1 MRIFFIVIVMF
12 LMTLSMVSCSINSPK
27 ILDSTTLIS
36 KTETETRLASDS
48 SIELL
53 KNWEFQIN
61 NVYKNLIPSV
71 VQIEVNSFRTN
82 AGYGT
87 GFIWDRDG
95 HIVTNFHVVQNAQD
109 ITVTFADG
117 YEYEAEVIASD
128 IDADLALL
136 TFTEL
141 VPNLKPVSVGN
152 SSAIYPGQFTI
163 ALGNPFGEAF
173 TMTTGIVSAVDRLI
187 ATGFT
192 DYKIPAVIQTDAA
205 INPGNSGG
213 PLVNIQGEVI
223 GINTQIKSGIRQ
235 NSGVGFA
242 VPIDL
247 VKKVVKS
254 LIKTGVHEYAFLGI
268 SGADLDRSIKERGE
282 LPSDLLGVIVLKVD
296 ENGPSKLAGI
306 NEDSNTGFGNQL
318 AYDGDVITAVD
329 DKSIKSMEE
338 LINYL
343 ALYKTPGTTI
353 DLTVFRDAKEIS
365 VEIELGY
372 RPKQT
377 NRY

>member
-12 LMTLSMVSCSINSPK
+12 LMTLSMVSCSLKSPK
-27 ILDSTTLIS
+27 ILDSTTQNS
-36 KTETETRLASDS
+36 KTETETRLTSDS

-152 SSAIYPGQFTI
+152 SSA
-163 ALGNPFGEAF
+163 
-173 TMTTGIVSAVDRLI
+173 M
-187 ATGFT
+187 
-192 DYKIPAVIQTDAA
+192 
-205 INPGNSGG
+205 
-213 PLVNIQGEVI
+213 
-223 GINTQIKSGIRQ
+223 
-235 NSGVGFA
+235 
-242 VPIDL
+242 
-247 VKKVVKS
+247 
-254 LIKTGVHEYAFLGI
+254 
-268 SGADLDRSIKERGE
+268 
-282 LPSDLLGVIVLKVD
+282 
-296 ENGPSKLAGI
+296 
-306 NEDSNTGFGNQL
+306 
-318 AYDGDVITAVD
+318 
-329 DKSIKSMEE
+329 
-338 LINYL
+338 
-343 ALYKTPGTTI
+343 
-353 DLTVFRDAKEIS
+353 
-365 VEIELGY
+365 
-372 RPKQT
+372 
-377 NRY
+377 

>member
-1 MRIFFIVIVMF
+1 MRIFFIVIIMS
-12 LMTLSMVSCSINSPK
+12 LMTLSVASCSIKSPK
-27 ILDSTTLIS
+27 ILDSLVQNS
-36 KTETETRLASDS
+36 KSETETRLASAS

-53 KNWEFQIN
+53 QNWESQIN
-61 NVYKNLIPSV
+61 DIYNNVIPSV
-71 VQIEVNSFRTN
+71 VQIDVDSFGTN
-82 AGYGT
+82 TGYGT

-95 HIVTNFHVVQNAQD
+95 HIVTNYHVVQNAQA

-117 YEYEAEVIASD
+117 YDYEAELIASD
-128 IDADLALL
+128 IDADVALL
-136 TFTEL
+136 KFTEL
-141 VPNLKPVSVGN
+141 VPNLKPVLVGN
-152 SSAIYPGQFTI
+152 SASIYPGQFTI

-268 SGADLDRSIKERGE
+268 SGIDLDRSIKEKGG

-296 ENGPSKLAGI
+296 ENGPSKIAGI
-306 NEDSNTGFGNQL
+306 NEDSNIGFGNQF
-318 AYDGDVITAVD
+318 AYDGDVITGID
-329 DKSIKSMEE
+329 EKSIKSMEE

-343 ALYKTPGTTI
+343 ALYKIPGTSTN
-353 DLTVFRDAKEIS
+353 LTVFRDTREIS
-365 VEIELGY
+365 IEIELGY

>member
-12 LMTLSMVSCSINSPK
+12 LMTLSMVSCSLKSPK
-27 ILDSTTLIS
+27 ILDSTTQNS
-36 KTETETRLASDS
+36 KTETETRLTSDS

-173 TMTTGIVSAVDRLI
+173 TMTTGIVSAVNRLI

-205 INPGNSGG
+205 INLGNSGG
-213 PLVNIQGEVI
+213 LLVNIQGEVI

-268 SGADLDRSIKERGE
+268 SGTDLDRSIKERGE

-306 NEDSNTGFGNQL
+306 NEDSNIGFGNPL

>member
-12 LMTLSMVSCSINSPK
+12 LMTLSMVSCSMKSPK
-27 ILDSTTLIS
+27 ILDPTQNSKT
-36 KTETETRLASDS
+36 KTETNFASDS

-53 KNWEFQIN
+53 KNWESQIN
-61 NVYKNLIPSV
+61 NVYKTVIPSV

-247 VKKVVKS
+247 VKKVVTS
-254 LIKTGVHEYAFLGI
+254 LINTGTHEYAFLGI
-268 SGADLDRSIKERGE
+268 SGVDLDRSIKEKGE

-296 ENGPSKLAGI
+296 ENGPSKIAGI
-306 NEDSNTGFGNQL
+306 NEDSNIGFGNQL

-343 ALYKTPGTTI
+343 ALYKTPGTTTS
-353 DLTVFRDAKEIS
+353 LTVFRDAQEIS

>member
-1 MRIFFIVIVMF
+1 MF
-12 LMTLSMVSCSINSPK
+12 LMTLSMVSCSIKSPK
-27 ILDSTTLIS
+27 ILDSTTQNS
-36 KTETETRLASDS
+36 KTKTETNLASDS

-53 KNWEFQIN
+53 KNWESHIN
-61 NVYKNLIPSV
+61 NVYKTVIPSV

-247 VKKVVKS
+247 VKKVVTS
-254 LIKTGVHEYAFLGI
+254 LINTGTHEYAFLGI
-268 SGADLDRSIKERGE
+268 SGVDLDRSIKEKGE

-296 ENGPSKLAGI
+296 ENSPSKIAGI
-306 NEDSNTGFGNQL
+306 NEDSNIGFGNPL

-343 ALYKTPGTTI
+343 ALYKTPGTTT
-353 DLTVFRDAKEIS
+353 DLTVFRDAQEIS

-377 NRY
+377 KRY

>member
-1 MRIFFIVIVMF
+1 MRIFFIVIFMF
-12 LMTLSMVSCSINSPK
+12 LMTLSMVSCSLKSPK
-27 ILDSTTLIS
+27 ILDSTTQNS
-36 KTETETRLASDS
+36 KTETETRLTSDS

-141 VPNLKPVSVGN
+141 VPNLKPVLVGN
-152 SSAIYPGQFTI
+152 SAAIYPGQFTI

-173 TMTTGIVSAVDRLI
+173 TMTTGIVSAVNRLI

-268 SGADLDRSIKERGE
+268 SGTDLDRSIKERGE

-306 NEDSNTGFGNQL
+306 NEDSNIGFGNQL

>member
-12 LMTLSMVSCSINSPK
+12 LMTLSMVSCSIKSPK
-27 ILDSTTLIS
+27 ILDSTTQNS
-36 KTETETRLASDS
+36 KTKTETNLASDS

-53 KNWEFQIN
+53 KNWESHIN
-61 NVYKNLIPSV
+61 NVYKTVIPSV

-247 VKKVVKS
+247 VKKVVTS
-254 LIKTGVHEYAFLGI
+254 LINTGTHEYAFLGI
-268 SGADLDRSIKERGE
+268 SGVDLDRSIKEKGE

-296 ENGPSKLAGI
+296 ENSPSKIAGI
-306 NEDSNTGFGNQL
+306 NEDSNIGFGNPL

-343 ALYKTPGTTI
+343 ALYKTPGTTT
-353 DLTVFRDAKEIS
+353 DLTVFRDAQEIS

-377 NRY
+377 KRY

>member
-1 MRIFFIVIVMF
+1 MRIFFIVIIMS
-12 LMTLSMVSCSINSPK
+12 LMTLSVASCSIKSPK
-27 ILDSTTLIS
+27 ILDSLVQNS
-36 KTETETRLASDS
+36 KNETETRLASAS

-53 KNWEFQIN
+53 QNWESQIN
-61 NVYKNLIPSV
+61 DIYNNVIPSV
-71 VQIEVNSFRTN
+71 VQIDVDSFGTN
-82 AGYGT
+82 TGYGT

-95 HIVTNFHVVQNAQD
+95 HIVTNYHVVQNAQA

-117 YEYEAEVIASD
+117 YDYEAELIASD
-128 IDADLALL
+128 IDADVALL
-136 TFTEL
+136 KFTEL
-141 VPNLKPVSVGN
+141 VPNLQPVLVGN
-152 SSAIYPGQFTI
+152 SASIYPGQFTI

-268 SGADLDRSIKERGE
+268 SGIDLDRSIKKKGGF
-282 LPSDLLGVIVLKVD
+282 LVI
-296 ENGPSKLAGI
+296 
-306 NEDSNTGFGNQL
+306 
-318 AYDGDVITAVD
+318 Y
-329 DKSIKSMEE
+329 
-338 LINYL
+338 
-343 ALYKTPGTTI
+343 
-353 DLTVFRDAKEIS
+353 
-365 VEIELGY
+365 
-372 RPKQT
+372 
-377 NRY
+377 

>member
-12 LMTLSMVSCSINSPK
+12 LMTLSMVSCSLKSPK
-27 ILDSTTLIS
+27 ILDSTTQNS
-36 KTETETRLASDS
+36 KTETETRLTSDS

-141 VPNLKPVSVGN
+141 VPNLKPVLVGN
-152 SSAIYPGQFTI
+152 SAAIYPGQFTI

-173 TMTTGIVSAVDRLI
+173 TMTTGIVSAVNRLI

-268 SGADLDRSIKERGE
+268 SGTDLDRSIKERGE

-306 NEDSNTGFGNQL
+306 NEDSNIGFGNQL

>member
-12 LMTLSMVSCSINSPK
+12 LMTLSMVSCSMKSPK
-27 ILDSTTLIS
+27 ILDPTQNSKT
-36 KTETETRLASDS
+36 KTETNFASDS

-53 KNWEFQIN
+53 KNWESQIN
-61 NVYKNLIPSV
+61 NVYKTVIPSV

-128 IDADLALL
+128 IGADLALL

-213 PLVNIQGEVI
+213 PLVNIHGEVI

-247 VKKVVKS
+247 VKKVVTS
-254 LIKTGVHEYAFLGI
+254 LINTGTHEYAFLGI
-268 SGADLDRSIKERGE
+268 SGVDLDRSIKEKGE

-296 ENGPSKLAGI
+296 ENGPSKIAGI
-306 NEDSNTGFGNQL
+306 NEDSNIGFGNPL

-343 ALYKTPGTTI
+343 ALYKTPGTTT
-353 DLTVFRDAKEIS
+353 DLTVFRDAQEIS

-377 NRY
+377 KRY

>member
-12 LMTLSMVSCSINSPK
+12 LMTLSMVSCSMKSPK
-27 ILDSTTLIS
+27 ILDPTQNSKT
-36 KTETETRLASDS
+36 KTETNFASDS

-53 KNWEFQIN
+53 KNWESQIN
-61 NVYKNLIPSV
+61 NVYKTVIPSV

-213 PLVNIQGEVI
+213 PLVNIHGEVI

-247 VKKVVKS
+247 VKKVVTS
-254 LIKTGVHEYAFLGI
+254 LINTGTHEYAFLGI
-268 SGADLDRSIKERGE
+268 SGVDLDRSIKEKGE

-296 ENGPSKLAGI
+296 ENGPSKIAGI
-306 NEDSNTGFGNQL
+306 NEDSNIGFGNPL

-343 ALYKTPGTTI
+343 ALYKTPGTTTS
-353 DLTVFRDAKEIS
+353 LTVFRDAQEIS

-377 NRY
+377 KR

>member
-12 LMTLSMVSCSINSPK
+12 LMTFSMVSCSIKSPK
-27 ILDSTTLIS
+27 ILDSTTQNS
-36 KTETETRLASDS
+36 KTKTETNLASDS

-53 KNWEFQIN
+53 KNWESQIN
-61 NVYKNLIPSV
+61 NVYKTVIPSV

-87 GFIWDRDG
+87 GFIWDGDG

-117 YEYEAEVIASD
+117 YEYEAEVVASD
-128 IDADLALL
+128 IDSDLALL

-247 VKKVVKS
+247 VKKVVTS
-254 LIKTGVHEYAFLGI
+254 LINTGTHEYAFLGI
-268 SGADLDRSIKERGE
+268 SGVDLDRSIKEKGE

-296 ENGPSKLAGI
+296 ENGPSKIAGI
-306 NEDSNTGFGNQL
+306 NEDSNIGFGNPL

-343 ALYKTPGTTI
+343 ALYKTPGTTT
-353 DLTVFRDAKEIS
+353 DLTVFRDAQEIS

-377 NRY
+377 KRY

>member
-12 LMTLSMVSCSINSPK
+12 LMTLSMVSCSMKSPK
-27 ILDSTTLIS
+27 ILDPTQNSKT
-36 KTETETRLASDS
+36 KTETNLASDS

-53 KNWEFQIN
+53 KNWESQIN
-61 NVYKNLIPSV
+61 NVYKTVIPSV

-117 YEYEAEVIASD
+117 YEYEAEVVASD
-128 IDADLALL
+128 IDSDLALL

-247 VKKVVKS
+247 VKKVVTS
-254 LIKTGVHEYAFLGI
+254 LINTGTHEYAFLGI
-268 SGADLDRSIKERGE
+268 SGVDLDRSIKEKGE

-296 ENGPSKLAGI
+296 ENGPSKIAGI
-306 NEDSNTGFGNQL
+306 NEDSNIGFGNPL

-343 ALYKTPGTTI
+343 ALYKTPGTTT
-353 DLTVFRDAKEIS
+353 DLTVFRDAQEIS

-377 NRY
+377 KRY

>member
-12 LMTLSMVSCSINSPK
+12 LMTLSMVSCSIKSPK
-27 ILDSTTLIS
+27 ILDSTTQNS
-36 KTETETRLASDS
+36 KTKTETNLASDS

-53 KNWEFQIN
+53 KNWESHIN
-61 NVYKNLIPSV
+61 NVYKTVIPSV

-247 VKKVVKS
+247 VKKVVTS
-254 LIKTGVHEYAFLGI
+254 LINTGTHEYAFLGI
-268 SGADLDRSIKERGE
+268 SGVDLDRSIKEKGE

-296 ENGPSKLAGI
+296 ENSPSKIAGI
-306 NEDSNTGFGNQL
+306 NEDSNIGFGNPL

-343 ALYKTPGTTI
+343 ALYKTPGTTT
-353 DLTVFRDAKEIS
+353 DLTVFRDAQEIS

>member
-1 MRIFFIVIVMF
+1 MRIFFIVIFMF
-12 LMTLSMVSCSINSPK
+12 LMTLSMVSCSLKSPK
-27 ILDSTTLIS
+27 ILDSTTQNS
-36 KTETETRLASDS
+36 KTETETRLTSDS

-141 VPNLKPVSVGN
+141 VPNLKPVLVGN
-152 SSAIYPGQFTI
+152 SAAIYPGQFTI

-173 TMTTGIVSAVDRLI
+173 TMTTGIVSAVNRLI

-268 SGADLDRSIKERGE
+268 SGTDLDRSIKERGE

-306 NEDSNTGFGNQL
+306 NEDSNIGFDNQL

>member
-12 LMTLSMVSCSINSPK
+12 LMTLSMVSCSIKSPK
-27 ILDSTTLIS
+27 ILDSTTQNS
-36 KTETETRLASDS
+36 KTKTETNFASDS

-53 KNWEFQIN
+53 KNWESQIN
-61 NVYKNLIPSV
+61 NVYKTVIPSV

-87 GFIWDRDG
+87 GFIWDGDG

-117 YEYEAEVIASD
+117 YEYEAEVVASD
-128 IDADLALL
+128 IDSDLALL

-247 VKKVVKS
+247 VKKVVTS
-254 LIKTGVHEYAFLGI
+254 LINTGTHEYAFLGI
-268 SGADLDRSIKERGE
+268 SGVDLDRSIKEKGE

-296 ENGPSKLAGI
+296 ENGPSKIAGI
-306 NEDSNTGFGNQL
+306 NEDSNIGFGNPL

-343 ALYKTPGTTI
+343 ALYKTPGTTT
-353 DLTVFRDAKEIS
+353 DLTVFRDAQEIS

-377 NRY
+377 KRY

>member
-12 LMTLSMVSCSINSPK
+12 LMTLSMVSCSMKSPK
-27 ILDSTTLIS
+27 ILDPTQNSKT
-36 KTETETRLASDS
+36 KTETNFASDS

-53 KNWEFQIN
+53 KNWESQIN
-61 NVYKNLIPSV
+61 NVYKTVIPSV

-247 VKKVVKS
+247 VKKVVTS
-254 LIKTGVHEYAFLGI
+254 LINTGTHEYAFLGI
-268 SGADLDRSIKERGE
+268 SGVDLDRSIKEKGE

-296 ENGPSKLAGI
+296 ENGPSKIAGI
-306 NEDSNTGFGNQL
+306 NEDSNIGFGNQL

-343 ALYKTPGTTI
+343 ALYKTPGTTTS
-353 DLTVFRDAKEIS
+353 LTVFRDAQEIS

-377 NRY
+377 KR